1 MKVFISWSGTHSREV
16 AEALRKWLPDV
27 IQSVEPWMSAS
38 DIEAGARWGQDIQ
51 SELNKSKFGILC
63 ITPENQFAPWM
74 LFEAGALAK
83 TIDDTFVCPY
93 LFDLGPSAL
102 DAGPLTQF
110 QSKQATKEGTYELVR
125 SVNRAAKDEGLSADQ
140 LDRAF
145 GRWWPDLESILGQ
158 VPVQVPQGPR
168 RSANEMIEEILVL
181 TREIRRILRQTINL
195 QTVLSTHD
203 RVARRVPLEDDLGR
217 TSQNILA
224 YWSKHYEHANDLLP
238 LVLASLAD
246 LGERTS
252 LDSDIKPSDQD
263 ESNKTES
270 V

>member
-1 MKVFISWSGTHSREV
+1 MRLFISWSGKRSRAV

-38 DIEAGARWGQDIQ
+38 DIEAGARWSQEIQ
-51 SELNKSKFGILC
+51 SQLNKSKFGILC
-63 ITPENQFAPWM
+63 ITPENQSAPWV

-83 TIDDTFVCPY
+83 TFDDTFVCPY

-125 SVNRAAKDEGLSADQ
+125 SINQAAKDEGLSADQ

-145 GRWWPDLESILGQ
+145 ERWWPDLESVLRQ
-158 VPVQVPQGPR
+158 VPSQVFQGPR
-168 RSANEMIEEILVL
+168 RTANEMIEEILVL
-181 TREIRRILRQTINL
+181 TRDIRRILHQTASFEAL
-195 QTVLSTHD
+195 LSTY
-203 RVARRVPLEDDLGR
+203 AQTTRRLPLEDDRLGSLR
-217 TSQNILA
+217 NALVHW
-224 YWSKHYEHANDLLP
+224 YEHYEHADKLFPLL
-238 LVLASLAD
+238 LAQWID
-246 LGERTS
+246 LGMRT
-252 LDSDIKPSDQD
+252 DSDSGEQPGDQD
-263 ESNKTES
+263 ESNETDN